1 MKANLSTMVMS
12 ENDLPNLHL
21 SRGNWTLS
29 KYLAERSHEPMP
41 PTVGADDDTLHLAK
55 VALNPA
61 GARTI
66 YVVNDEKHLLGAIF
80 TSDLTQRVFERLDPT
95 LYLESHPTKFSR
107 FFQLNTCAT
116 TLTARSL
123 MQEQPRA
130 LSEQTTVSA
139 AMKEFY
145 RSQLD
150 ELPVV
155 NDRGQL
161 VGVIRA
167 LDVLREWTEDTLLT
181 KLGDETESYF

>member
-1 MKANLSTMVMS
+1 
-12 ENDLPNLHL
+12 
-21 SRGNWTLS
+21 
-29 KYLAERSHEPMP
+29 MP
-41 PTVGADDDTLHLAK
+41 PTVSADDDTLHIAK
-55 VALNPA
+55 VAVNSTS
-61 GARTI
+61 ARTI
-66 YVVNDEKHLLGAIF
+66 YVVDYKNHLLGAIF
-80 TSDLTQRVFERLDPT
+80 TSELTQRVFERIDPA
-95 LYLESHPTKFSR
+95 LYLESHPTKLSR

-123 MQEQPRA
+123 MEEQPRA

-139 AMKEFY
+139 AMKELY

-167 LDVLREWTEDTLLT
+167 LDILREWTEDTLLT
-181 KLGDETESYF
+181 KLGDETESFF